1 MAGVIVDA
9 GKALDHR
16 RDPGQRPQ
24 IGAEG
29 VSRRPPTQGGVDLR
43 ELPRTQPWPTPQ
55 PPGGLQPSSA
65 LLAPR
70 LIPAVGCL
78 STHAQRTD
86 DCRLRLSVRQ
96 QPRGFE
102 APRFQRRNI
111 PLLTRWLAHASASH
125 RSS

>member
-1 MAGVIVDA
+1 MTRVIVNA
-9 GKALDHR
+9 GKTLDHG
-16 RDPGQRPQ
+16 RDPWQRPQ
-24 IGAEG
+24 VGAEV

-43 ELPRTQPWPTPQ
+43 ELPRIQPWPAPQ

-70 LIPAVGCL
+70 LIPAVGRL
-78 STHAQRTD
+78 PTHAQGTNDR
-86 DCRLRLSVRQ
+86 RLRLSARP
-96 QPRGFE
+96 QPRGLE